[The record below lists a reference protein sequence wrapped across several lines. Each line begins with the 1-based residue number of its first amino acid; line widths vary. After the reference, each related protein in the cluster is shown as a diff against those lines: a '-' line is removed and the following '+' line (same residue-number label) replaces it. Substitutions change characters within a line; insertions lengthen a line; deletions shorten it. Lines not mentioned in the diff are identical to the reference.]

1 MCDVKVIKKKAKI
14 RSLQKLPDIQYL
26 KIYFLSIKVYSIT
39 GTSKCTNVDKPG
51 KVKYD
56 FYHILVRHPREPNV
70 ISILLSPVSMGKRQ
84 YECPLTFNLCL
95 DEKSEMAV
103 YMYLY
108 SRWDTIFLQN
118 SMNNILDFRQK
129 LIKSSLLTVSLQRT
143 YFRTV
148 VSIEIRKKSRIFQR
162 YNSCILCTGWKNIWK
177 YNVFSEIRQI
187 YLQLN
192 SDS

>member
-51 KVKYD
+51 KVEYD
-56 FYHILVRHPREPNV
+56 FYHILVRHPRQPNV
-70 ISILLSPVSMGKRQ
+70 ISILLSPLSMRKRQ

-103 YMYLY
+103 YLY
-108 SRWDTIFLQN
+108 SRRDTIFLQN

-129 LIKSSLLTVSLQRT
+129 LIKSPLLTVSLQST

-148 VSIEIRKKSRIFQR
+148 VSIEIRKKSGIFQR
-162 YNSCILCTGWKNIWK
+162 YDSYILCTWWKNIWK

>member
-51 KVKYD
+51 KVEYD
-56 FYHILVRHPREPNV
+56 FYHILVRHPRQPNV

-84 YECPLTFNLCL
+84 SECPLTFNLCL

-103 YMYLY
+103 YMY

-129 LIKSSLLTVSLQRT
+129 LIKSSLLTISLQST

-148 VSIEIRKKSRIFQR
+148 VSIEIRKKSGIFQR
-162 YNSCILCTGWKNIWK
+162 YDSYILCTWWKNIWK

>member
-95 DEKSEMAV
+95 DEKSEMDV
-103 YMYLY
+103 YLY
-108 SRWDTIFLQN
+108 SRRDTIFLQN

-148 VSIEIRKKSRIFQR
+148 VSIEIRKKSEIFQR

-177 YNVFSEIRQI
+177 YNVFSKIRQI

>member
-70 ISILLSPVSMGKRQ
+70 IWFYYHQYLWARDNLSVHWHSIYAWMRNLRWLYTCTCTHDEIQSFSRTPWTISWISGKSWSN
-84 YECPLTFNLCL
+84 PLFWL
-95 DEKSEMAV
+95 
-103 YMYLY
+103 
-108 SRWDTIFLQN
+108 
-118 SMNNILDFRQK
+118 
-129 LIKSSLLTVSLQRT
+129 
-143 YFRTV
+143 
-148 VSIEIRKKSRIFQR
+148 
-162 YNSCILCTGWKNIWK
+162 
-177 YNVFSEIRQI
+177 
-187 YLQLN
+187 
-192 SDS
+192 

>member
-1 MCDVKVIKKKAKI
+1 MIKKKAKI

-39 GTSKCTNVDKPG
+39 GTSKCTNIDKPG

-84 YECPLTFNLCL
+84 SECPLTFNLCL

-103 YMYLY
+103 YMY

-129 LIKSSLLTVSLQRT
+129 LIKSSLLTVSLQST

-148 VSIEIRKKSRIFQR
+148 VSIEIRKNQEFSKDMIATYFALVGRTSGNTMSSPKSGRFT
-162 YNSCILCTGWKNIWK
+162 YN
-177 YNVFSEIRQI
+177 
-187 YLQLN
+187 
-192 SDS
+192 

>member
-56 FYHILVRHPREPNV
+56 FYHILVRHPRQPNV

-84 YECPLTFNLCL
+84 SECPLTFNLCL

-108 SRWDTIFLQN
+108 SRRDTIFLQN

-129 LIKSSLLTVSLQRT
+129 LIKSSLLTISLQST

-148 VSIEIRKKSRIFQR
+148 VSIEIRKKSGIFQR
-162 YNSCILCTGWKNIWK
+162 YDSYILCTWWKNIWK
-177 YNVFSEIRQI
+177 YNVFSEIRKI

>member
-1 MCDVKVIKKKAKI
+1 M
-14 RSLQKLPDIQYL
+14 DIQYL

-103 YMYLY
+103 YMYMY

-129 LIKSSLLTVSLQRT
+129 LIKSSLLTVNLQST

-148 VSIEIRKKSRIFQR
+148 LVLKLEKNQKFSKDIIAAYFALVGRTSGNTMSSPKSGRFT
-162 YNSCILCTGWKNIWK
+162 YN
-177 YNVFSEIRQI
+177 
-187 YLQLN
+187 
-192 SDS
+192 

>member
-70 ISILLSPVSMGKRQ
+70 IKSFDFIITSIYGQETIWVSTDIQSMPGWEIWDGCILVLTTRYNLSPELHEQ
-84 YECPLTFNLCL
+84 YPGFQAKVDQILSSDCKFT
-95 DEKSEMAV
+95 K
-103 YMYLY
+103 Y
-108 SRWDTIFLQN
+108 IF
-118 SMNNILDFRQK
+118 
-129 LIKSSLLTVSLQRT
+129 
-143 YFRTV
+143 
-148 VSIEIRKKSRIFQR
+148 
-162 YNSCILCTGWKNIWK
+162 
-177 YNVFSEIRQI
+177 
-187 YLQLN
+187 
-192 SDS
+192 

>member
-26 KIYFLSIKVYSIT
+26 KIYFLSSKVYSIT
-39 GTSKCTNVDKPG
+39 GTSKCTYVDKPG
-51 KVKYD
+51 KVEYD
-56 FYHILVRHPREPNV
+56 FYHILVRHPRQPNV

-108 SRWDTIFLQN
+108 SRRDTIFLQN

-129 LIKSSLLTVSLQRT
+129 LIKSSLLTVSLQST

-148 VSIEIRKKSRIFQR
+148 VSIDIRKKSQISKDIIAAYFALVGRTSGNTMSSPKSGRFT
-162 YNSCILCTGWKNIWK
+162 YN
-177 YNVFSEIRQI
+177 
-187 YLQLN
+187 
-192 SDS
+192 

>member
-1 MCDVKVIKKKAKI
+1 M
-14 RSLQKLPDIQYL
+14 DIQYL
-26 KIYFLSIKVYSIT
+26 KIYFLSSKVYSIT
-39 GTSKCTNVDKPG
+39 GTSKCTYVDKPG
-51 KVKYD
+51 KVEYD
-56 FYHILVRHPREPNV
+56 FYHILVRHPRQPNV
-70 ISILLSPVSMGKRQ
+70 IWFYYHQYLWARDNMSVHWHSIYAWMR
-84 YECPLTFNLCL
+84 NLRWL
-95 DEKSEMAV
+95 
-103 YMYLY
+103 YTIMYLY
-108 SRWDTIFLQN
+108 SRRDTIFLQN

-129 LIKSSLLTVSLQRT
+129 LIKSSLLTVSLQST

-148 VSIEIRKKSRIFQR
+148 VSIEIRKKSEIFQR

>member
-108 SRWDTIFLQN
+108 SRRDTIFLQN

-129 LIKSSLLTVSLQRT
+129 LIKSSLLTVSLQST

-148 VSIEIRKKSRIFQR
+148 VSIDIRKKSQISKDIIAAYFALVGRTSGNTMSSPKSGRFT
-162 YNSCILCTGWKNIWK
+162 YN
-177 YNVFSEIRQI
+177 
-187 YLQLN
+187 
-192 SDS
+192 

>member
-84 YECPLTFNLCL
+84 SECPLTFNLCL

-103 YMYLY
+103 YNHVLV
-108 SRWDTIFLQN
+108 
-118 SMNNILDFRQK
+118 
-129 LIKSSLLTVSLQRT
+129 LTT
-143 YFRTV
+143 
-148 VSIEIRKKSRIFQR
+148 R
-162 YNSCILCTGWKNIWK
+162 YNLSPELHEQYPGFQAKVDQILSSDCKFTK
-177 YNVFSEIRQI
+177 YIF
-187 YLQLN
+187 
-192 SDS
+192 